1 MMHLEYKKSSY
12 LGSHILIQP
21 EEEKDIP
28 YLRDMVRNN
37 LNIVNPYKAFA
48 DKMKAGGFDSV
59 PREQVKAEAKVV
71 NAIAELWDDQPSM
84 NVMMLLS
91 RALQELADMKLDD

>member
-28 YLRDMVRNN
+28 YLREMVRNN
-37 LNIVNPYKAFA
+37 LNIVNPCKVFA
-48 DKMKAGGFDSV
+48 EKMKAGDFDGV
-59 PREQVKAEAKVV
+59 PEAKVEAEAKVV
-71 NAIAELWDDQPSM
+71 NAISDLWDNQPSM
-84 NVMMLLS
+84 NVLMLLS
-91 RALQELADMKLDD
+91 RALQEIADLKI